1 MERKKGVSAAAAA
14 HVSVGV
20 FTYLRKSEIGMVLFC
35 LGGLAWIVWYLLFD
49 IGKDYDQ
56 PGPGQ

>member
-1 MERKKGVSAAAAA
+1 MSAAAAV
-14 HVSVGV
+14 HVSLGV
-20 FTYLRKSEIGMVLFC
+20 VTYLFKSEIGMILFC
-35 LGGLAWIVWYLLFD
+35 LGGLAWIIWYLFFD